1 MLKLLLKYAVITC
14 VVVSFSAVSC
24 GKKDNPKPN
33 TPPAGEEP
41 PPVDNTPWTP
51 YAINNK
57 RELFVDKYLI
67 ESSSEIEHRL
77 HHPTPMGSVLKFDK
91 PWEGIFCTYVSVIHA
106 EGKYHMYYR
115 GSGGTST
122 NGQVTCYASSTDG
135 INWEKPNLGLHAF
148 NGSTN
153 NNIILIGN
161 DRQTT
166 HNFAAF
172 YDSKP
177 GVDPAER
184 FKGVGGVASNPSRPN
199 ETKGL
204 FRYVSPDGINWTMKS
219 AVSLFPSDGHGMD
232 SQNVPVWL
240 PDEQC
245 YAIYLRTW
253 TNDKPGDA
261 TLLKGIRTVARSTST
276 DFVNWTKP
284 ERMTFGGTA
293 IEDLYTNATT
303 PYFRAPHH
311 IISLP
316 FRFAPTTKV
325 LSDEELTQYG
335 VNNTMWV
342 GVSDAVFMSS
352 RGGNAYDRTFMQSF
366 IRPGLDGHNWAARS
380 NVASAGIAQTGDNEM
395 SVYVLRA
402 YATPDVHMERMKLR
416 LDGFTSLQANY
427 EEGTI
432 VTKPIILQG
441 NYLTLNFS
449 TSSVGHVKVAVL
461 DENDQVIDGFGPAQ
475 MRPMIGD
482 KIDARV
488 MWGQSSSIARL
499 QGKKVK
505 LRFTLKDANLYS
517 FGVWD

>member
-240 PDEQC
+240 P
-245 YAIYLRTW
+245 
-253 TNDKPGDA
+253 
-261 TLLKGIRTVARSTST
+261 
-276 DFVNWTKP
+276 
-284 ERMTFGGTA
+284 
-293 IEDLYTNATT
+293 
-303 PYFRAPHH
+303 
-311 IISLP
+311 
-316 FRFAPTTKV
+316 
-325 LSDEELTQYG
+325 
-335 VNNTMWV
+335 
-342 GVSDAVFMSS
+342 
-352 RGGNAYDRTFMQSF
+352 
-366 IRPGLDGHNWAARS
+366 
-380 NVASAGIAQTGDNEM
+380 
-395 SVYVLRA
+395 
-402 YATPDVHMERMKLR
+402 
-416 LDGFTSLQANY
+416 
-427 EEGTI
+427 
-432 VTKPIILQG
+432 
-441 NYLTLNFS
+441 
-449 TSSVGHVKVAVL
+449 
-461 DENDQVIDGFGPAQ
+461 
-475 MRPMIGD
+475 
-482 KIDARV
+482 
-488 MWGQSSSIARL
+488 
-499 QGKKVK
+499 
-505 LRFTLKDANLYS
+505 
-517 FGVWD
+517 